1 MGEDEWEDVGDEEL
15 NPIFSWSEGGDK
27 DGDFEYENTRAL
39 LDFELKNGGMNL
51 SIGQRQL
58 LCLARALM
66 QKKKLVLIDEATS
79 SIDSKTAATCSRIL
93 MDYVEPLQSTLLVI

>member
-1 MGEDEWEDVGDEEL
+1 
-15 NPIFSWSEGGDK
+15 
-27 DGDFEYENTRAL
+27 ENTRAL

-58 LCLARALM
+58 LCLARALL

-93 MDYVEPLQSTLLVI
+93 MDYVEPLQSTLLVITHNMHNFGDCCEKILTLEDGKVQSFKNK